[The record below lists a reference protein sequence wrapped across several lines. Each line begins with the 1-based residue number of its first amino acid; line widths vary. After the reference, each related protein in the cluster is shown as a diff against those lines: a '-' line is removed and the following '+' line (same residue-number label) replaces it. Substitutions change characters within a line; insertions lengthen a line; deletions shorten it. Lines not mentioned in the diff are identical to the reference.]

1 MELVNLETCSWSVC
15 TKPGQ
20 MYICV
25 RVNDFVSFWD
35 FNIWF
40 CCDSVVFLVFHL
52 INIAQLGKVH
62 LSLATAWQP
71 SSIVVSFLHYNL
83 HWDLS
88 LLGTGE
94 GSWPQ
99 SSNAPSYANRPEVAH
114 RGAFLIVVVSLQYVF
129 GECNVLCVLNI
140 SCWFRNYNLYK
151 RLTFVVPIQLSILFQ
166 W

>member
-1 MELVNLETCSWSVC
+1 MYASSEVKCIYVLGLMIFASFFDFSIRFCCDSVVFC
-15 TKPGQ
+15 
-20 MYICV
+20 CDSV
-25 RVNDFVSFWD
+25 VFCCDSVVFCCDSVV
-35 FNIWF
+35 F

-62 LSLATAWQP
+62 LSLVTAWQP

-99 SSNAPSYANRPEVAH
+99 SSNAPSYAKRPEVAD

-140 SCWFRNYNLYK
+140 SCN
-151 RLTFVVPIQLSILFQ
+151 V
-166 W
+166 